1 MWEIVSSAG
10 AIVLLGGLLTS
21 MTVAARIP
29 RLVKPH
35 GFRWE
40 CVSMLFL
47 LIGTLCVASLPAD
60 VAEFLGERLP
70 SLPFT
75 LRLGEESA
83 AKTALAT
90 AAILVA
96 IVAGWVVPRRPKLS
110 RRTLLGSG
118 MVVIAYIV
126 IARLFF
132 NDDPDPLPVWPV
144 ILAGLLFLYLWWL
157 GVMLFDLTFVWHRYI
172 REAVYVQALRSWRH
186 HEDAKPRPLM
196 GLGPEPSDMRGG
208 LLHRR
213 VRSKKMRA

>member
-1 MWEIVSSAG
+1 
-10 AIVLLGGLLTS
+10 
-21 MTVAARIP
+21 
-29 RLVKPH
+29 
-35 GFRWE
+35 
-40 CVSMLFL
+40 
-47 LIGTLCVASLPAD
+47 LIGTLCVALLPAD

-70 SLPFT
+70 TLPYT
-75 LRLGEESA
+75 LHLGEESG

-118 MVVIAYIV
+118 MFVIAYIV

-132 NDDPDPLPVWPV
+132 NADPDPLPVWPV

-186 HEDAKPRPLM
+186 REDAKPRPLM
-196 GLGPEPSDMRGG
+196 GLGPERSDMRGG

-213 VRSKKMRA
+213 VRSKKMQA